1 MCVFWSGLKGDRGWG
16 TMYICRRAP
25 RGYLRMPFG
34 VTVEWAKI
42 NLDCLYLYV
51 CAVAFLVVF
60 NSVQV
65 HLDTCPA
72 D

>member
-1 MCVFWSGLKGDRGWG
+1 
-16 TMYICRRAP
+16 MYICRRAP

-51 CAVAFLVVF
+51 CAVAFIVVF